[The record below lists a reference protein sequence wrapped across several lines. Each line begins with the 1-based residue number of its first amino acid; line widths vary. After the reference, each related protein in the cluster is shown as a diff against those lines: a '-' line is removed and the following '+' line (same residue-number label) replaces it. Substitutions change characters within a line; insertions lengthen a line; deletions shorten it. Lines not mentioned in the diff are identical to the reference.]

1 MVLLHIRLT
10 AADQVKRLEHDVK
23 LIHQNLILRKV
34 VVNKTASA
42 SLGNSIHLDMSN
54 MLHGLEIHST
64 ERSGYLYLALDD
76 SKLTQFDFHTKC
88 GTADLPQEIRFK
100 VLQNDGTPAPF
111 GAGAGE
117 GVLSVGIYF
126 EYDTNDHIL

>member
-10 AADQVKRLEHDVK
+10 AADQVKRLEHDIK
-23 LIHQNLILRKV
+23 LRHQSIVLRKV

-42 SLGNSIHLDMSN
+42 TLGGGLQVDMSN
-54 MLHGLEIHST
+54 MMHGLDIHST
-64 ERSGYLYLALDD
+64 ERSGHLYLAIDD
-76 SKLTQFDFHTKC
+76 SQKLTQFDFHTKC

-111 GAGAGE
+111 GAAE
-117 GVLSVGIYF
+117 GVSSIDIFF
-126 EYDTNDHIL
+126 EYETNDHIL